1 VELEDDLAER
11 LDRVA
16 RGRARKRSDFNRA
29 ASRRALKELEE
40 KATVAQNTVPDRK
53 GRSRR
58 T

>member
-1 VELEDDLAER
+1 MIGLKG

-16 RGRARKRSDFNRA
+16 RVRKRSDFSRA
-29 ASRRALKELEE
+29 VGRRALQELEE
-40 KATVAQNTVPDRK
+40 KATVALNTVPDLN